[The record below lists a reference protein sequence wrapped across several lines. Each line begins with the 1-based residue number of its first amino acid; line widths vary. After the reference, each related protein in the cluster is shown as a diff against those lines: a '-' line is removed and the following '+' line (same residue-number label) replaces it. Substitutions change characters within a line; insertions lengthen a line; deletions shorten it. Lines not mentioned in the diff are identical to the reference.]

1 MNSRVRRVI
10 LYLVLFTY
18 RERRSNLRYPMDAIL
33 LSEPRNGFLA
43 IRGIETRVTKVSSVL
58 HATTSSSRSKKRK
71 NWTRTRYSCN
81 KVSLG
86 YGTDSKFEI
95 YSKDSKEKK
104 SQNNF
109 QSENPIIHANLEVL
123 LLLRPRY
130 IWIKKEEKN
139 VQALPQFRENL
150 FINLPINV
158 RNNDEPRY
166 LLFRFLP
173 SFLPFVNR
181 V

>member
-81 KVSLG
+81 KVSLR

-95 YSKDSKEKK
+95 YSKDSKESIVKK
-104 SQNNF
+104 KYRKIIFNRKSH
-109 QSENPIIHANLEVL
+109 NPCKLGGIIIITTEI
-123 LLLRPRY
+123 Y
-130 IWIKKEEKN
+130 IWIKKEEKK
-139 VQALPQFRENL
+139 RY
-150 FINLPINV
+150 
-158 RNNDEPRY
+158 RNSGRTS
-166 LLFRFLP
+166 L
-173 SFLPFVNR
+173 
-181 V
+181 